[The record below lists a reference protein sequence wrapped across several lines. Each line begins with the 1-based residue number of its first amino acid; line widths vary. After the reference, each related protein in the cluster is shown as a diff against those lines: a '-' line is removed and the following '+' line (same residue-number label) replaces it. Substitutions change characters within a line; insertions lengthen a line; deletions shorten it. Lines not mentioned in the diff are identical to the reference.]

1 MIIIT
6 ITTSTTTRLRKDEA
20 SGIGIAAAH
29 HHPSITRSQEK
40 KRTISCWSS
49 FFFSR
54 FFFNLFSTCFT
65 RTYSHKKSLTS
76 HHIHTPKSFELEERK
91 QKRKKTS
98 VNSTIKND
106 FIYVFSQNAK
116 VSSRTA
122 AYFLSFYQKKQ
133 STALYSHLYRN
144 KRNMSFYYSLN
155 ERKTR
160 E

>member
-54 FFFNLFSTCFT
+54 FFFQSFFNMLHTHVFT
-65 RTYSHKKSLTS
+65 QKKSNEPS
-76 HHIHTPKSFELEERK
+76 HTPKSFE
-91 QKRKKTS
+91 
-98 VNSTIKND
+98 
-106 FIYVFSQNAK
+106 
-116 VSSRTA
+116 
-122 AYFLSFYQKKQ
+122 
-133 STALYSHLYRN
+133 
-144 KRNMSFYYSLN
+144 
-155 ERKTR
+155 
-160 E
+160 